1 MKKILKIAHRGASA
15 FEPENT
21 LRAVERSMEL
31 GADMIEVDVSAMSKD
46 GHLIVI
52 HDKTVDRT
60 TNGRGYVFDMSLEEL
75 KGLDAGRGEKI
86 PTLQEV
92 IGAVR
97 GRAKL
102 LIDLKHPFSSV
113 IERELVDVVQQER
126 MNEDTVITS
135 SEGTVLMRLKA
146 INPKLKVALL
156 VNGPVDDPE
165 ELALKF
171 RADILHLGSPI
182 WANMKVVRN
191 AHSKRLSVFVGNP
204 SSVKEI
210 GQLIKLGVDGI
221 TTDDPT
227 LFPKASKD

>member
-1 MKKILKIAHRGASA
+1 VKKILKIAHRGASA

>member
-1 MKKILKIAHRGASA
+1 VKKILKIAHRGASA
-15 FEPENT
+15 LEPENT

>member
-1 MKKILKIAHRGASA
+1 MKEILKIAHRGASA

-21 LRAVERSMEL
+21 LRAVERAIQL
-31 GADMIEVDVSAMSKD
+31 GADMIEVDVSATSKD

-60 TNGRGYVFDMSLEEL
+60 TNGKGYVFDMSLEEL
-75 KGLDAGRGEKI
+75 KALDAGEGEKI

-113 IERELVDVVQQER
+113 IERKLVDMIQQER
-126 MNEDTVITS
+126 MNKDTIITS
-135 SEGTVLMRLKA
+135 SEGTVLMRLKT

-156 VNGPVDDPE
+156 VNGPVDDPG
-165 ELALKF
+165 ELALKCG
-171 RADILHLGSPI
+171 ADILHLGSPV
-182 WANMKVVRN
+182 WASMKVVRN
-191 AHSKRLSVFVGNP
+191 AHNKRLLVFVGNP
-204 SSVKEI
+204 GSVNEI
-210 GQLIKLGVDGI
+210 RQLIKLGFDGI

-227 LFPKASKD
+227 LFLKASKN